1 MLKARQICD
10 RMNSLYPE
18 NLKAS
23 YDNVGLMVG
32 SLDKDVKRVFLT
44 LDLTREAMDE
54 ALNKHADMIIT
65 HHPLIFHPLYS
76 IDTDKDPGSI
86 VRDLIKYDMVLY
98 SMHTNFDAVR
108 MNSLLGEMLNL
119 EDMELLSEKENCGV
133 IGITKTNN
141 LKEFAQMVKKAFSLN
156 GVDFIGNLDVK
167 IERVALCGGS
177 GSSMIMDAYSKN
189 ADIYLTGDVSYS
201 RALEAKRLG
210 QNILIIPH
218 FVEHF
223 FALQA
228 EKDLKEL
235 DKSIE
240 VIHTEINPDPFTRF

>member
-54 ALNKHADMIIT
+54 AINKHADMIIT

-86 VRDLIKYDMVLY
+86 VRDLIKYDIVLY

-108 MNSLLGEMLNL
+108 MNSLLGEMLGL
-119 EDMELLSEKENCGV
+119 DDMELLSEKENCGV
-133 IGITKTNN
+133 IGITRTNN
-141 LKEFAQMVKKAFSLN
+141 LIEFAQMVKKAFSLN
-156 GVDFIGNLDVK
+156 AIDYIGNTDVK

-235 DKSIE
+235 DKSID